1 MARAAFGRHGKSAA
15 ARTNAAHLV
24 RRCQIATGGYWLL
37 CDCRPEA
44 DRPPVL
50 MPVAETHSQRQ
61 LSTQGLHTSA
71 CEAIQEPDV
80 QRNWAPTGLRPS
92 TNPLRGIGAADG
104 LYPAPE
110 PVTGEASKVGALPQ
124 TPPGAEPL
132 DLNTYAR
139 FR

>member
-1 MARAAFGRHGKSAA
+1 MVKSPVRCYVGLLRTGGIEAALGAAPRSQVLSTLSLEPAEDRLARAAFGRHGKSAG

-24 RRCQIATGGYWLL
+24 RRCQIASGGYWLL
-37 CDCRPEA
+37 CFCRPEA

-80 QRNWAPTGLRPS
+80 QRSWAPTALRPCR
-92 TNPLRGIGAADG
+92 P
-104 LYPAPE
+104 
-110 PVTGEASKVGALPQ
+110 
-124 TPPGAEPL
+124 
-132 DLNTYAR
+132 
-139 FR
+139 